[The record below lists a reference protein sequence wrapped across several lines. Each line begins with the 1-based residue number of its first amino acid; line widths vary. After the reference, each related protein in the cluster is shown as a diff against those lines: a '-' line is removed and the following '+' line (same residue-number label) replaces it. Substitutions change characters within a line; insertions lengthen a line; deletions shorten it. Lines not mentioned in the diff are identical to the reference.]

1 MSRLTLLAGS
11 LVQAEEPLPNDGV
24 GTVSL
29 HPIWAPL
36 KEVIIGG
43 LATLV
48 VFALLYKFAW
58 PAIKKAMN
66 DRTAGIQSDLDASA
80 EARAKAEQDA
90 AEIRQALGD
99 IDAER
104 TRLFA
109 EADAQAAALLED
121 GRSRLDAEIAE
132 LRERAEVEIAN
143 TASRG
148 TDELRVEI
156 ARYSSTAIEDVVR
169 STIDDAAHQDLIE
182 GFISRVGAGQGAT
195 S

>member
-1 MSRLTLLAGS
+1 MSRLTLLVGS

-29 HPIWAPL
+29 DPIWAPL
-36 KEVIIGG
+36 KEVVIGG

-66 DRTAGIQSDLDASA
+66 DRTAGVQTDLDESA
-80 EARAKAEQDA
+80 AAKAKAEQDA
-90 AEIRQALGD
+90 ADIRQALGD

-121 GRSRLDAEIAE
+121 GRARLEAEITE
-132 LRERAEVEIAN
+132 LRERAEADIAN

-148 TDELRVEI
+148 ADELRVEI
-156 ARYSSTAIEDVVR
+156 ARYSSTAVDDVVR
-169 STIDDAAHQDLIE
+169 STIDDSTHQDLIE